1 MLQVAFC
8 FSDFSEALSQSL
20 WRGPQ
25 QRGCVFLPV
34 HYLVCWLRLYGSW
47 DFSIPFSGMA
57 PMIFSQSRAQW
68 RSICFP
74 RAELNG
80 EGFFPRAWL
89 NGGGASSRAGLN
101 GRRFFS
107 LPWSRALQGTRTH
120 CLSEQGST
128 RYALT
133 SALKK
138 V

>member
-8 FSDFSEALSQSL
+8 FSDFSEALSQSP

-25 QRGCVFLPV
+25 QRGCVFLPA
-34 HYLVCWLRLYGSW
+34 HYLMCWPQLYGLW
-47 DFSIPFSGMA
+47 DFSIPFLGTA
-57 PMIFSQSRAQW
+57 PIIFSRSRARW
-68 RSICFP
+68 GSICFP

-89 NGGGASSRAGLN
+89 DGGGASSRAELN

-107 LPWSRALQGTRTH
+107 LPWSRALQGTRTR
-120 CLSEQGST
+120 CLLEQGST
-128 RYALT
+128 RYALM